1 MEHYWPHSS
10 SSGAAAGIA
19 GLAAVLVGKY
29 PSLNAAQVKGL
40 ISGIALKGYPLDL
53 PSNDGIADTAMLVQ
67 TLGMPA
73 MLYLDGCA
81 RLV

>member
-1 MEHYWPHSS
+1 MEYYAK

-19 GLAAVLVGKY
+19 GLAAVLVGMY

-53 PSNDGIADTAMLVQ
+53 PTNDGIAATAMLVQ
-67 TLGMPA
+67 TLGA
-73 MLYLDGCA
+73 YSIQYSDFWGSH
-81 RLV
+81 

>member
-29 PSLNAAQVKGL
+29 PSLDAAQVKGL

-53 PSNDGIADTAMLVQ
+53 PSDDGIADTAMLVQ
-67 TLGMPA
+67 TLGA
-73 MLYLDGCA
+73 YSIQYSDFWGSH
-81 RLV
+81 